1 MKRFV
6 ENVLNEWITNKDKS
20 ALLVEGA
27 RQVGKTYSLR
37 NALQNN
43 NISYY
48 EINFLDRPDILEQ
61 IKNLND
67 VQDIISKLEL
77 LAPTPLARGE
87 SIIFFDEIQ
96 EFPEII
102 TKIKFLVDEGSY
114 RYILS
119 GSLLGVELK
128 GIKSVPVGYMKT
140 IRMYPMTFNEFI
152 IAVGMKEETVE
163 YVHNCFNEKKEVDK
177 IIHDKMMHLFYLY
190 LIVGGM
196 PAAVQKFLDTK
207 NLYEVDKEQ
216 KSIINSYKADFSKY
230 ESNDRKLR
238 IISIYDNIPS
248 QLNKQNQK
256 FIFTYLNKE
265 LRFER
270 YENSFLWLKD
280 AGVAYPV
287 YIANEAKSPL
297 VISKDKNSFKL
308 FLSDVGLLTS
318 CYPFFVREEIMADT
332 NNEYNNGAL
341 FENYVAQ
348 ELYANNVIPYYYKS
362 SDVGEIDFLAEIDG
376 SIMPIEVKSGK
387 GYQTHKALDKLNAK
401 YSKTLANAIVLY
413 AGNTLAKKGIFYM
426 PIYMAGYIKESEVKQ
441 FIVSLDI

>member
-77 LAPTPLARGE
+77 LAPTPLERGE

-163 YVHNCFNEKKEVDK
+163 YVRNCFNEKKEVDK

-413 AGNTLAKKGIFYM
+413 VGNTLEKKGIFYM